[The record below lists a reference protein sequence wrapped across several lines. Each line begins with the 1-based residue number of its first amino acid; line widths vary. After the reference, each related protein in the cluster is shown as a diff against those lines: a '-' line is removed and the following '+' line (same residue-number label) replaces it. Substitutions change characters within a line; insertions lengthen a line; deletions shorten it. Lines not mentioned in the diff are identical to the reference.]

1 MVREERQIALLSD
14 VYSTVY
20 ELNAE
25 RRPYTFYRLME
36 HTERRVMVREILET
50 VTPAREVC
58 DVYVTVG
65 AVSQSREG
73 SQVNLS
79 AETTVNVVY
88 RGPAGGGIEV
98 RYPLDFRYLALM
110 PHNTTGVSDIRLDE
124 SALRNTAG
132 QPSIVLRM
140 VGEGERLWD
149 IAKAYGTTMDDI
161 VQANALGEDV
171 LPMGQL
177 LLIPKKR

>member
-1 MVREERQIALLSD
+1 MPTVRSRCSSRAVTAAWMEEGHTVAVSLAMLAQAVVREGSRSHC
-14 VYSTVY
+14 YPMSTARST

-88 RGPAGGGIEV
+88 RGEDGSLCTVARTLPCSCSVELAEGASCTCRYTCPENDLPPQRARHRGPLSFGFPLSGI
-98 RYPLDFRYLALM
+98 DA
-110 PHNTTGVSDIRLDE
+110 
-124 SALRNTAG
+124 A
-132 QPSIVLRM
+132 
-140 VGEGERLWD
+140 
-149 IAKAYGTTMDDI
+149 
-161 VQANALGEDV
+161 
-171 LPMGQL
+171 
-177 LLIPKKR
+177 

>member
-1 MVREERQIALLSD
+1 M
-14 VYSTVY
+14 
-20 ELNAE
+20 
-25 RRPYTFYRLME
+25 
-36 HTERRVMVREILET
+36 
-50 VTPAREVC
+50 
-58 DVYVTVG
+58 
-65 AVSQSREG
+65 
-73 SQVNLS
+73 
-79 AETTVNVVY
+79 
-88 RGPAGGGIEV
+88 
-98 RYPLDFRYLALM
+98 DFRYLALM

-171 LPMGQL
+171 LPIGQL